1 MLAYH
6 PALDPY
12 HTALR
17 LLRLVYFNPKR
28 YEVDTLKMLD
38 FFLVFPEEVANVR
51 LPQGQTSWKK
61 RVVESQNPYWFSGDR
76 LLTFTQMR
84 IIQETAFILL
94 ASRGMIQHQL
104 YLDGY
109 VSLELDN
116 IPDELRE
123 LIHAKNT
130 QEQTLMT
137 FLTTVLGE
145 LPLRGKDGLKD
156 RTKLLEFR
164 YDAV

>member
-17 LLRLVYFNPKR
+17 LLRLVYFNPKT
-28 YEVDTLKMLD
+28 YEIDTLKMLD
-38 FFLVFPEEVANVR
+38 FFLVFPGEVASVR
-51 LPQGQTSWKK
+51 LPQGQISWRK
-61 RVVESQNPYWFSGDR
+61 RVVESQNTYWFSGDR

-84 IIQETAFILL
+84 VIQETAFALL
-94 ASRGMIQHQL
+94 ASRGVIHHQL

-109 VSLELDN
+109 ISLELDN
-116 IPDELRE
+116 VPNELRE
-123 LIHAKNT
+123 LIQAKNT
-130 QEQTLMT
+130 HEQTLMT

-145 LPLRGKDGLKD
+145 MPLRGKDGLKD

>member
-12 HTALR
+12 HTAFR
-17 LLRLVYFNPKR
+17 LARILYFNPKT
-28 YEVDTLKMLD
+28 YEIDTLKILD
-38 FFLVFPEEVANVR
+38 FFLVFPEEVANIR
-51 LPQGQTSWKK
+51 LPQGQTSWRR
-61 RVVESQNPYWFSGDR
+61 RVSEPHNEYWFSGDR

-84 IIQETAFILL
+84 LIQETALALL
-94 ASRGMIQHQL
+94 ASRGIIQHEL
-104 YLDGY
+104 YVDRYIALDLNGIPK
-109 VSLELDN
+109 ELS
-116 IPDELRE
+116 E

-130 QEQTLMT
+130 EEQTIMA
-137 FLTTVLGE
+137 FLTTVLGA
-145 LPLRGKDGLKD
+145 LTLRGKDGLKD

>member
-6 PALDPY
+6 PALDAY
-12 HTALR
+12 HTAFR
-17 LLRLVYFNPKR
+17 LLRLIYFNPKT
-28 YEVDTLKMLD
+28 YEADTLKILD
-38 FFLVFPEEVANVR
+38 FFLVFPEEVASVR
-51 LPQGQTSWKK
+51 LPQGQTSWRK
-61 RVVESQNPYWFSGDR
+61 RVVEPPNTYWFSGDR

-84 IIQETAFILL
+84 LIQETAFALL
-94 ASRGMIQHQL
+94 LSRGMIQHEL
-104 YLDGY
+104 YLDRY
-109 VSLELDN
+109 IALQPNSV
-116 IPDELRE
+116 PKELRE
-123 LIHAKNT
+123 LIQSKNT
-130 QEQTLMT
+130 EQQTLMT